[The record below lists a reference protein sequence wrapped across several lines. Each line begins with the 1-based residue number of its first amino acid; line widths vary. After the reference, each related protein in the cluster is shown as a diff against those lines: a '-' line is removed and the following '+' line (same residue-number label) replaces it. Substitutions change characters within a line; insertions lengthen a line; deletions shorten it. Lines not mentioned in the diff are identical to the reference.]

1 VKTGNS
7 DETGLTVAEDGT
19 ISIKKWSPI
28 DITKDFEF
36 FDSNLQ
42 NVAPLWTLDGQYSPN
57 GRHFT
62 LYGRMSESAIESIG
76 IP

>member
-1 VKTGNS
+1 MKTGDS
-7 DETGLTVAEDGT
+7 DVTGLVVSEDGT
-19 ISIKKWSPI
+19 ISIKKWSPV

-57 GRHFT
+57 GRRFT
-62 LYGRMSESAIESIG
+62 LYGRMS
-76 IP
+76 